1 MKSNSGVISMGGYY
15 PGKAFPVKSLA
26 GFVNY
31 LKANTHL
38 PVEYIQE
45 IETTGQHPGWSESNE
60 DGWVNQP
67 WYDAWIQTLPE
78 KKRQNP
84 FQGGKFRCR
93 VPMDPE
99 SIRSSRFPHPMLAS
113 DAETIAGAMAI
124 FSSGLSKEDIDLV
137 IVSSLVPDRHVPL
150 NASLVQHK
158 LQLPNA
164 GAYNMDTCCSSFI
177 TMMETAM
184 ALVNTGVKKNILIV
198 ASSLDSIINDKS
210 TYYSVCT
217 GDAAVAGI
225 VSKVEEGCGYITSA
239 SISNGARHE
248 AIVFQSR
255 QPLLFKGTSQGPTHE
270 QECVTFLNPE
280 LTRQIGA
287 TAQEDMLHVV
297 SKALDKRGLSSKHID
312 FAAFHQPVK
321 WAPHA
326 WREAIGLAPEKIV
339 ETYELYGNIACA
351 AAATN
356 MLVALERKLI
366 KANDNLLIASSGVG
380 ENHIALL
387 QKVSVKLVEN
397 MNRYTGGTSTEKLQ
411 PAKNLVVH

>member
-1 MKSNSGVISMGGYY
+1 MKPNSGLISMGGYY
-15 PGKAFPVKSLA
+15 PGKAFPKKSLQ
-26 GFVNY
+26 GFVKY
-31 LKANTHL
+31 LKTNTHL
-38 PVEYIQE
+38 PKEYIE
-45 IETTGQHPGWSESNE
+45 AMETTGKHPGWSESNE

-67 WYDAWIQTLPE
+67 WYEAWLQTLPE
-78 KKRQNP
+78 KKRQSP
-84 FQGGKFRCR
+84 FQGGKYRCR

-99 SIRSSRFPHPMLAS
+99 SIRTSRFPHPMLAS

-124 FSSGLSKEDIDLV
+124 FNSGLLKDEIDLV

-158 LQLPNA
+158 LQLQNA
-164 GAYNMDTCCSSFI
+164 GAYNMDTCCSSFV

-184 ALVNTGVKKNILIV
+184 ALVNTGVKKNVLVI

-225 VSKVEEGCGYITSA
+225 VSKVEEEHGYITSA
-239 SISNGARHE
+239 SISNGTRHE
-248 AIVFQSR
+248 AIVFKSR

-297 SKALDKRGLSSKHID
+297 SLALEKKRLSSKDID

-321 WAPHA
+321 WAPNA
-326 WREAIGLAPEKIV
+326 WREAIGLAPEKFI

-356 MLVALERKLI
+356 LLVALEQKLI
-366 KANDNLLIASSGVG
+366 KAGDNVLVASSGVG

-387 QKVSVKLVEN
+387 QKVSVKLIES
-397 MNRYTGGTSTEKLQ
+397 MNRYIDGRADERIPSQKRV
-411 PAKNLVVH
+411 AK

>member
-1 MKSNSGVISMGGYY
+1 MKPNSGLISMGGYY
-15 PGKAFPVKSLA
+15 PGKAFPQKSLQ
-26 GFVNY
+26 GFVKY
-31 LKANTHL
+31 LKTNTHL
-38 PVEYIQE
+38 PKEYIE
-45 IETTGQHPGWSESNE
+45 AMETTGKHPGWSESNE

-67 WYDAWIQTLPE
+67 WYEAWLQTLPE
-78 KKRQNP
+78 KKRQSP
-84 FQGGKFRCR
+84 FQGGKYRCR

-99 SIRSSRFPHPMLAS
+99 SIRTSRFPHPMLAS

-124 FSSGLSKEDIDLV
+124 FNSGLLKDEIDLV

-158 LQLPNA
+158 LQLQNA
-164 GAYNMDTCCSSFI
+164 GAYNMDTCCSSFV

-184 ALVNTGVKKNILIV
+184 ALVNTGVKKNVLVI

-225 VSKVEEGCGYITSA
+225 VSKVEEEHGYITSA
-239 SISNGARHE
+239 SISNGTRHE
-248 AIVFQSR
+248 AIVFKSR

-297 SKALDKRGLSSKHID
+297 SLALEKKRLSNKDID

-321 WAPHA
+321 WAPNA
-326 WREAIGLAPEKIV
+326 WREAIGLAPEKFI

-356 MLVALERKLI
+356 LLVALEQKLI
-366 KANDNLLIASSGVG
+366 KAGDNVLVASSGVG

-387 QKVSVKLVEN
+387 QKVSVKLIES
-397 MNRYTGGTSTEKLQ
+397 MNRYIDGRADERIPSQKRV
-411 PAKNLVVH
+411 AK

>member
-1 MKSNSGVISMGGYY
+1 MKPNSGLISMGGYY
-15 PGKAFPVKSLA
+15 PGKAFPQKSLQ
-26 GFVNY
+26 GFVKY
-31 LKANTHL
+31 LKTNTHL
-38 PVEYIQE
+38 PKEYIE
-45 IETTGQHPGWSESNE
+45 AMETTGKHPGWSESNE

-67 WYDAWIQTLPE
+67 WYEAWLQTLPE
-78 KKRQNP
+78 KKRQSP
-84 FQGGKFRCR
+84 FQGGKYRCR

-99 SIRSSRFPHPMLAS
+99 SIRTSRFPHPMLAS

-124 FSSGLSKEDIDLV
+124 FNSGLLKDEIDLV

-158 LQLPNA
+158 LQLQNA

-184 ALVNTGVKKNILIV
+184 ALVNTGVKKNVLVI

-225 VSKVEEGCGYITSA
+225 VSKVEEEHGYITSA
-239 SISNGARHE
+239 SISNGTRHE
-248 AIVFQSR
+248 AIVFKSR

-297 SKALDKRGLSSKHID
+297 SLALEKKRLSNKDID

-321 WAPHA
+321 WAPNA
-326 WREAIGLAPEKIV
+326 WREAIGLAPEKFI

-356 MLVALERKLI
+356 LLVALEQKLI
-366 KANDNLLIASSGVG
+366 KAGDNVLVASSGVG

-387 QKVSVKLVEN
+387 QKVSVKLIES
-397 MNRYTGGTSTEKLQ
+397 MNRYIDGRADERIPSQKRV
-411 PAKNLVVH
+411 AK

>member
-1 MKSNSGVISMGGYY
+1 MKPNSGLISMGGYY
-15 PGKAFPVKSLA
+15 PGKAFPQKSLQ
-26 GFVNY
+26 GFVKY
-31 LKANTHL
+31 LKTNTHL
-38 PVEYIQE
+38 PKEYIE
-45 IETTGQHPGWSESNE
+45 AMETTGKHPGWSESNE

-67 WYDAWIQTLPE
+67 WYEAWLQTLPE
-78 KKRQNP
+78 KKRQSP
-84 FQGGKFRCR
+84 FQGGKYRCR

-99 SIRSSRFPHPMLAS
+99 SIRTSRFPHPMLAS

-124 FSSGLSKEDIDLV
+124 FNSGLLKDEIDLV

-158 LQLPNA
+158 LQLQNA
-164 GAYNMDTCCSSFI
+164 GAYNMDTCCSSFV

-184 ALVNTGVKKNILIV
+184 ALVNTGVKKNVLVV

-225 VSKVEEGCGYITSA
+225 VSKVEEEHGYITSA
-239 SISNGARHE
+239 SISNGTRHE
-248 AIVFQSR
+248 AIVFKSR

-297 SKALDKRGLSSKHID
+297 SLALNKKGLSSKDID

-321 WAPHA
+321 WAPNA
-326 WREAIGLAPEKIV
+326 WREAIGLAPEKFV

-356 MLVALERKLI
+356 LLVALEQKLI
-366 KANDNLLIASSGVG
+366 KAGDNVLVASSGVG

-387 QKVSVKLVEN
+387 QKVSVKLIES
-397 MNRYTGGTSTEKLQ
+397 MNRYIDGRADERIPSQKRV
-411 PAKNLVVH
+411 AR

>member
-1 MKSNSGVISMGGYY
+1 MKPNSGLISMGGYY
-15 PGKAFPVKSLA
+15 PGKAFPQKSLQ
-26 GFVNY
+26 GFVKY
-31 LKANTHL
+31 LKTNTHL
-38 PVEYIQE
+38 PKEYIE
-45 IETTGQHPGWSESNE
+45 AMETTGKHPGWSESNE

-67 WYDAWIQTLPE
+67 WYEAWLQTLPE
-78 KKRQNP
+78 KKRQSP
-84 FQGGKFRCR
+84 FQGGKYRCR

-99 SIRSSRFPHPMLAS
+99 SIRTSRFPHPMLAS

-124 FSSGLSKEDIDLV
+124 FNSGLLKDEIDLV

-158 LQLPNA
+158 LQLQNA

-184 ALVNTGVKKNILIV
+184 ALVNTGVKKNVLVI

-225 VSKVEEGCGYITSA
+225 VSKVEEEHGYITSA
-239 SISNGARHE
+239 SISNGTRHE
-248 AIVFQSR
+248 AIVFKSR
-255 QPLLFKGTSQGPTHE
+255 QPLLFKETSQGPTHE

-297 SKALDKRGLSSKHID
+297 SLALEKKRLSSKDID

-321 WAPHA
+321 WAPNA
-326 WREAIGLAPEKIV
+326 WREAIGLAPEKFI

-356 MLVALERKLI
+356 LLVALEQKLI
-366 KANDNLLIASSGVG
+366 KAGNNVLVASSGVG

-387 QKVSVKLVEN
+387 QKVSVKLIES
-397 MNRYTGGTSTEKLQ
+397 MNRYIDGRADERIPSQKRV
-411 PAKNLVVH
+411 AK